1 MTNIQKFT
9 PFAKLSKKAQ
19 QAINRS
25 RRKHWGNIDPVTK
38 RPQNTN
44 AYNRKKA
51 QDWKQNFPTPELFI
65 FINFYAEPVDT
76 PSQYMAVNSIIINNI
91 NIL

>member
-1 MTNIQKFT
+1 MPKFT

-19 QAINRS
+19 QAINQS

-38 RPQNTN
+38 RPQNSK

-51 QDWKQNFPTPELFI
+51 QDWKQDFPTPELFI
-65 FINFYAEPVDT
+65 FNFF
-76 PSQYMAVNSIIINNI
+76 
-91 NIL
+91 